1 MDILPKKGVDP
12 MQNSIHKQI
21 LFLFFLFLILIIVF
35 SFILHTPKDVVPN
48 SLSVYKLLLSYCRY

>member
-1 MDILPKKGVDP
+1 

-21 LFLFFLFLILIIVF
+21 LFLFFLFLIFVIVF
-35 SFILHTPKDVVPN
+35 SFILHTPKDVPN